1 MHALIV
7 LGPNPLE
14 NWVLVPTSGEKSHH
28 AFRAELRSPLLR
40 QDEGKSGIQKTT
52 EKIISQRKMS
62 NHKLRVAAMDMKRI
76 SPVLDPLSR
85 HATPAL
91 RDRRGGP
98 AMY

>member
-1 MHALIV
+1 MTHALIV

-52 EKIISQRKMS
+52 EKIISQSKMS
-62 NHKLRVAAMDMKRI
+62 NHKLRVAAMDTSEKNEPGWSRDQTATVEVVNSKRW
-76 SPVLDPLSR
+76 
-85 HATPAL
+85 
-91 RDRRGGP
+91 
-98 AMY
+98 